1 MPGVQFGQQ
10 IDMNGFKVTEMAPGT
25 APTDAVNVSQLAA
38 NAPQGFAQDVGD
50 GTATSYVVTHNFNT
64 DDVITVVFDKTT
76 KQDVMVE
83 VLRSSVNAVTVTFGV
98 APALNAYRVLVVPV
112 P

>member
-10 IDMNGFKVTEMAPGT
+10 IDMNGFKVTELAPGT
-25 APTDAVNVSQLAA
+25 APTDAVNVSQLNAS
-38 NAPQGFAQDVGD
+38 APQGFAQDVGD
-50 GTATSYVVTHNFNT
+50 AVATSYVVTHNFNT
-64 DDVITVVFDKTT
+64 DDVITVVFDKAT

-83 VLRSSVNAVTVTFGV
+83 VLRSSVNAVTVTFGT
-98 APALNAYRVLVVPV
+98 APAVNAYRVLVVPV